1 MSRETGHLEM
11 IQAVITRMAGNSFQ
25 MKGWS
30 VALASA
36 VTGFAASKESHLS
49 VAAFTLVPAG
59 AFWALDAY
67 YLALERLYRALY
79 NKAVTQDPPT
89 YLMNVGPVSPG
100 LWASMLSRPAVA
112 GIHIPMIVVI
122 ALVSLTGVLR

>member
-1 MSRETGHLEM
+1 MPRETGHLEM

-25 MKGWS
+25 MKGWC

-36 VTGFAASKESHLS
+36 VTGFAAAKEGHPQ
-49 VAAFTLVPAG
+49 VAALTLVPAV

-67 YLALERLYRALY
+67 YLALERLYRDLYTKAL
-79 NKAVTQDPPT
+79 TSDPPT
-89 YLMNVGPVSPG
+89 YIMNAGPASLG
-100 LWASMLSRPAVA
+100 LWASMLGRPAVA

-122 ALVSLTGVLR
+122 VLVTLTGVLH